1 MSNDIA
7 LFNCEYRV
15 ELMKAGCTESD
26 LHDEFIRMSGYSC
39 RLIIFDD
46 LEDLVG
52 SE

>member
-1 MSNDIA
+1 MSNSIA
-7 LFNCEYRV
+7 LFNRRYRV
-15 ELMKAGCTESD
+15 LLMKAGCTESD
-26 LHDEFIRMSGYSC
+26 LHDEFIRLSGYSC